1 MSATQRTFLGIDD
14 KLNIHTTWGN
24 VPAQARPLPLRLLA
38 ECINTVVYSSKQN
51 LIPVAAKRGVKVFKE
66 AGGKERERDVGR
78 YDVGRF
84 LASTHVVCCFFC
96 KLNTVV

>member
-51 LIPVAAKRGVKVFKE
+51 LIPVAAKGCESLQRSRRQRTRTRRRKVRRRKVPSLDPC
-66 AGGKERERDVGR
+66 GLLL
-78 YDVGRF
+78 F
-84 LASTHVVCCFFC
+84 L
-96 KLNTVV
+96 